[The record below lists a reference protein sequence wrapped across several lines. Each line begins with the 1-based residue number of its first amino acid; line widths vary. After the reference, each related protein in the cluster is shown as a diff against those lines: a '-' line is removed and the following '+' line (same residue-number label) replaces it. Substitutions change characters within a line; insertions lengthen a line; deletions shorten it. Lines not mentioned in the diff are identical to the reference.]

1 MAQPDREAVYAALLS
16 LLTATVGPT
25 AGGGN
30 NTFLTVQRR
39 FITIFEADQ
48 AMAPYLI
55 QTQIGEEIKTLKGVP
70 SKRTFNVLLYC
81 YIDFGGESS
90 VVPDTALNNL
100 VTQLEAA
107 LAPNAATGY
116 QQLTVQGVQVSSVVV
131 NGKVDYLTN
140 TGNANTWAMCVVP
153 VEIVATY

>member
-16 LLTATVGPT
+16 LLTATVGP
-25 AGGGN
+25 GGN
-30 NTFLTVQRR
+30 STFLTVQRR
-39 FITIFEADQ
+39 FITIFEAEQ

-100 VTQLEAA
+100 VTQIEAA

-116 QQLTVQGVQVSSVVV
+116 QQLTAEGVQVSSVVI